1 MADQE
6 DNKMPPPDD
15 IPDVVK
21 AYNNDVF
28 LQSKD
33 ARSIRLLSE
42 YLEPESR
49 FEEFN
54 FK

>member
-28 LQSKD
+28 LQSKTR
-33 ARSIRLLSE
+33 ALSG
-42 YLEPESR
+42 
-49 FEEFN
+49 FCQN
-54 FK
+54 T